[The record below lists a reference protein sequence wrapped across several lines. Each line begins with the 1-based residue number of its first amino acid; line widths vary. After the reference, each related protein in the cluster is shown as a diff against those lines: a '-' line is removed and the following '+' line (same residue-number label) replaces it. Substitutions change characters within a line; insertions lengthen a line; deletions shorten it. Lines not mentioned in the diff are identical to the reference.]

1 MHLLGPLTNRNDRF
15 PFPFF
20 NISNPNLSPSGSKP
34 LRQEFECLK
43 AMKNSL
49 TRPCGFLTFLI
60 LERGSGCYRFCTW
73 YTSLFC
79 RGYWYLVHESQV
91 AIRLLFKTH
100 KFPWLDWAVRLLV
113 IMLWRELWTIIS
125 RGAPWIPF
133 SNYQRIVSLY
143 TCHTCLYPLRRQN
156 QRRRSSQ
163 SDRGRG
169 RWELHIWFAMDRWS
183 KIWRAMSTLGFFHFQ
198 MKNKMFDNG
207 LAFS

>member
-1 MHLLGPLTNRNDRF
+1 MGPLTNRNDRF

-20 NISNPNLSPSGSKP
+20 NSSNPNLSPSEKKP
-34 LRQEFECLK
+34 PRPEFECLK

-49 TRPCGFLTFLI
+49 TRPFRFLTFLI

-79 RGYWYLVHESQV
+79 SGYWYLVHESQV
-91 AIRLLFKTH
+91 AVRLLFKTY

-113 IMLWRELWTIIS
+113 IIWTIIS
-125 RGAPWIPF
+125 CCAPWIPF
-133 SNYQRIVSLY
+133 SNNQLNFWSFCLTSFLFMRIVSLY
-143 TCHTCLYPLRRQN
+143 TCHTCLYPLRREN

-169 RWELHIWFAMDRWS
+169 R
-183 KIWRAMSTLGFFHFQ
+183 
-198 MKNKMFDNG
+198 
-207 LAFS
+207 